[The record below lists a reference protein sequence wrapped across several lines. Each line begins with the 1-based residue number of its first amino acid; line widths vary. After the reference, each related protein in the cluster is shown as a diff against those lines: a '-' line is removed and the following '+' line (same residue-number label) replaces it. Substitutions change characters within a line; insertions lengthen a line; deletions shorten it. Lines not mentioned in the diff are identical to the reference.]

1 LALAAAFGAALVGT
15 AHRAR
20 AQQADGVQGTNLA
33 KATATGSAEAGS
45 ALVADQPLSV
55 SITSANPVTIMTVAL
70 PSTRLEAPY
79 STTLVAS
86 GGSGLY
92 RWSLSSGSLP
102 SGLSLDATTGTI
114 TGTAAASGRFT
125 FTVRATDVGDP
136 VNASDQTLT
145 LGVLAALPPA
155 MYQAISDRIARA
167 KGPVPELGTAGYA
180 FVDAQFGS
188 RIIRVTDGATRPAA
202 PDRSYRTPS
211 GSHTNAWSADAR
223 YFYTTSTDGTLIP
236 FAFDGTTMTARRLDP
251 AATGNGGA
259 ILRFFGEPIF
269 SYVTPGV
276 MYGTYSG
283 PGANL
288 RSVDAHDIET
298 GVYTPIL
305 NLDTL
310 APELAGTYAGGVGV
324 SGGAAEQIFAFFG
337 GASQGR
343 HFYLVVFEKD
353 NPSNRR
359 LVDTLASTVDGMP
372 TNITLD
378 FRIHAAAIDRS
389 GRYVTIYP
397 TATDQQPPRSAAPAY
412 LWDIV
417 ANRFTATPLA
427 EARAGG
433 HDAYGYGYRINQDCC
448 TSSTWDAAQWQFRSL
463 ATPLTSTDLI
473 SPVLQPKEIYLA
485 DHPSWHNAQ
494 PDSLVPFIDANY
506 RYYDTTSVE
515 WRAWD
520 EEVFAVQTDAP
531 GSGAIVW
538 RFAHHRSLASDD
550 LDPTRFYFWYTPRAN
565 VSPDGR
571 WALFTSNW
579 DKTLGVDPGGQ
590 VGGSYRQD
598 VFLVELKRSDAQP
611 EPEPTAPIEITS
623 TSLPDGRRGAFY
635 SATLSVAGGRAPLT
649 WSIAAGTLPTGLA
662 LDAATGIIAGTP
674 GGNGKWTFA
683 VRVVDSASPATADSQ
698 TLSIKIRGR

>member
-1 LALAAAFGAALVGT
+1 MSRYGTACRGIALTAAFGASLLAT

-20 AQQADGVQGTNLA
+20 AQHAEGVHLM
-33 KATATGSAEAGS
+33 
-45 ALVADQPLSV
+45 ADQSLSFSV
-55 SITSANPVTIMTVAL
+55 TSANPVMIMTVAL
-70 PSTRLEAPY
+70 PSARLEAPY
-79 STTLVAS
+79 STTLLAS

-92 RWSLSSGSLP
+92 RWSLVSGSLP
-102 SGLSLDATTGTI
+102 TGLSLDATTGTI
-114 TGTAAASGRFT
+114 AGTAAAGGRFT
-125 FTVRATDVGDP
+125 FTIQAIDAADP
-136 VNASDQTLT
+136 VNAAAQPLT
-145 LGVLAALPPA
+145 LGVLAALPPRT
-155 MYQAISDRIARA
+155 YEAISDRIARA
-167 KGPVPELGTAGYA
+167 KGPAPDLGTAGYA

-188 RIIRVTDGATRPAA
+188 RIIRVTDGATRPGA

-236 FAFDGTTMTARRLDP
+236 FAFDSTTMAARRLEP
-251 AATGNGGA
+251 AATGHGGA
-259 ILRFFGEPIF
+259 VLRFFGEPIF

-283 PGANL
+283 SGANL

-305 NLDTL
+305 NLDLL
-310 APELAGTYAGGVGV
+310 APNLAGTYAGGIGA
-324 SGGAAEQIFAFFG
+324 SGGVVERIFVFFG
-337 GASQGR
+337 GASQGQ

-353 NPSNRR
+353 NPANRR
-359 LVDTLASTVDGMP
+359 LVDTLASTVDGVP

-412 LWDIV
+412 VWDIV

-473 SPVLQPKEIYLA
+473 APVLRPKEIYLA

-494 PDSLVPFIDANY
+494 PDRLVPFIDANY

-531 GSGAIVW
+531 GTGATVW

-550 LDPTRFYFWYTPRAN
+550 LDPTRFYFWYSPRAN

-579 DKTLGVDPGGQ
+579 DKTLGIDPGGQ

-598 VFLVELKRSDAQP
+598 VFLVELKRSVTQP
-611 EPEPTAPIEITS
+611 PPEPTTPIEITS
-623 TSLPDGRRGAFY
+623 TSLPDGRHGVFY

-662 LDAATGIIAGTP
+662 LDAATGVIAGIP
-674 GGNGKWTFA
+674 GRNGKWTFTL
-683 VRVVDSASPATADSQ
+683 RVVDSASPAAFDSQ
-698 TLSIKIRGR
+698 TLSIKIRGH